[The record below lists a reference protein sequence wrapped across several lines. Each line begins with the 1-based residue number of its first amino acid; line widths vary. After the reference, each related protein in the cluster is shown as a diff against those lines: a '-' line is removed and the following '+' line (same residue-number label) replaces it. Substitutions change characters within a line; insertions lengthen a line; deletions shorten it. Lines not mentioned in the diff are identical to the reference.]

1 MSFISDTEKMVD
13 FFEITKREFLKSYS
27 YITEKE
33 YEDTKKEVLL
43 KSGYPNAES
52 VLENK
57 SADGIVIGKIIQ
69 SIMIVE
75 WLNNK

>member
-13 FFEITKREFLKSYS
+13 FFSITKREFLESYS

-33 YEDTKKEVLL
+33 YEDTKKEALL
-43 KSGYPNAES
+43 KSGYPNVES

-57 SADGIVIGKIIQ
+57 SADGIMIGKIIQ

>member
-13 FFEITKREFLKSYS
+13 FFEITKRDFLKSYS

-33 YEDTKKEVLL
+33 YEDTKKESLL

-57 SADGIVIGKIIQ
+57 SADGIMIGKIIQ

>member
-13 FFEITKREFLKSYS
+13 FFSITKREFLESYS

-33 YEDTKKEVLL
+33 YEDTKKEALL
-43 KSGYPNAES
+43 KSGYPNVES

-57 SADGIVIGKIIQ
+57 SADGIMIGKIIH
-69 SIMIVE
+69 M
-75 WLNNK
+75 LKNY

>member
-1 MSFISDTEKMVD
+1 MTFIDDCEKMVD
-13 FFEITKREFLKSYS
+13 FFAITKREFLKSYS

-33 YEDTKKEVLL
+33 YEDTKKEALL

-57 SADGIVIGKIIQ
+57 SADGIMIGKIIQ

>member
-33 YEDTKKEVLL
+33 YEDTKKEALL

-57 SADGIVIGKIIQ
+57 SVDGIMIGKIIQ